1 MKPAGIKM
9 AYRYCENCN
18 ADMSAPT
25 DREVLGYY
33 GCPACGAAND
43 SLKSTGDI
51 ILNILDRLDSI
62 ESKYG

>member
-1 MKPAGIKM
+1 
-9 AYRYCENCN
+9 
-18 ADMSAPT
+18 MSAPT